1 MSAIQADL
9 ARFAGCNAQVLGVS
23 TDSIFSHQAFQKEL
37 GGLSFPL
44 ASDRWPYAAVAQ
56 AYGLFPPSKHTIP
69 FVNDRAVFIV
79 DAEGKIAWS
88 KIYELKDQP
97 ANADLLG
104 VLRTL
109 A

>member
-1 MSAIQADL
+1 MAAIQKDL
-9 ARFAGCNAQVLGVS
+9 ARFAATNAQVLGVS

-56 AYGLFPPSKHTIP
+56 SYGIFPPARHTIP

-79 DAEGKIAWS
+79 DTEGKIAWS
-88 KIYELKDQP
+88 KVYELKDQP
-97 ANADLLG
+97 SNADLLG
-104 VLRTL
+104 ILRTL
-109 A
+109 G

>member
-1 MSAIQADL
+1 LSAVQRDL
-9 ARFAGCNAQVLGVS
+9 TRFAGSNAQVVGIS

-37 GGLSFPL
+37 GGLGFPL

-56 AYGLFPPSKHTIP
+56 EYGVFPPTKHQLP
-69 FVNDRAVFIV
+69 FVNDRAVFVV
-79 DAEGKIAWS
+79 DKEGKIAWE
-88 KIYELKDQP
+88 KIYELGVQP
-97 ANADLLG
+97 ENSEILE

>member
-1 MSAIQADL
+1 LSAIQADL
-9 ARFAGCNAQVLGVS
+9 AKFAGSNAQVVGVS
-23 TDSIFSHQAFQKEL
+23 TDSIPCHQAFQKEL

-56 AYGLFPPSKHTIP
+56 SYGLFPPTKHPVP
-69 FVNDRAVFIV
+69 FLNDRAVVIV
-79 DAEGKIAWS
+79 DAEGKIAWTQ
-88 KIYELKDQP
+88 IYELGQQP

-109 A
+109 G

>member
-1 MSAIQADL
+1 LSAIQRDL
-9 ARFAGCNAQVLGVS
+9 ARIAGYNAQVVGVS

-44 ASDRWPYAAVAQ
+44 VADRWPYAAVAQ
-56 AYGLFPPSKHTIP
+56 AYGVFPPSKHQLP
-69 FVNDRAVFIV
+69 FVNDRAVFVV
-79 DAEGKIAWS
+79 DKEGKIAWLRV
-88 KIYELKDQP
+88 YELGEQP
-97 ANADLLG
+97 ENADILG